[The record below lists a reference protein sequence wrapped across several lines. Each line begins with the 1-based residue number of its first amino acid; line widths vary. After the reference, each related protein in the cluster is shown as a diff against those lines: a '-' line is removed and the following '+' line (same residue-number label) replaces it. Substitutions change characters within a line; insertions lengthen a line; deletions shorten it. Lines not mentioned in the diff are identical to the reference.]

1 MDLTDQKK
9 LANHIIRLLKV
20 RTVSFPIGTTD
31 KGLLSL
37 KYTEGQEEY
46 EIVLDAVPLQTE
58 SIVNDEN
65 NIELKAMLEK
75 YLFNNEN

>member
-1 MDLTDQKK
+1 MNLEEQKK

-37 KYTEGQEEY
+37 KYTEGQEGY
-46 EIVLDAVPLQTE
+46 EIVLDAVPLSTD
-58 SIVNDEN
+58 SVVNDEN
-65 NIELKAMLEK
+65 NIELKGMLEK
-75 YLFNNEN
+75 YLFSE

>member
-1 MDLTDQKK
+1 MNLEEQKK

-31 KGLLSL
+31 KGTLSL
-37 KYTEGQEEY
+37 KYTENTDGY
-46 EIVLDAVPLQTE
+46 EIILDAVPLTTS
-58 SIVNDEN
+58 SIMEDEN

-75 YLFNNEN
+75 YLFSNE